1 MAMLLCGAGMF
12 VSEPDAVEA
21 PLGFLAVDWLKRRTK
36 SLLRVG
42 GLSVGVPVNDGMLLL
57 LGVVVLAGTLAL
69 NVPGAGKSLRAGS
82 YARLLAKSSKLT
94 AGRKSYE
101 PVLSAGSSFAGPGC
115 GCLVKLKRG
124 FEGTV
129 RVAAV
134 SFAGVGRKER
144 VSREATLAPL
154 AILLHHAS
162 VLSSP

>member
-1 MAMLLCGAGMF
+1 MLLWGAGMF

-101 PVLSAGSSFAGPGC
+101 PMLSVGSSFAGPGC